1 MNSLQTNRNLLLA
14 IGCLTTSALLFSIM
28 GICIRY
34 ASHTVDNYTIV
45 FFRNVVGLI
54 LFLPFIFKQGIGFV
68 KTEKLWMHTWRSIVG
83 LAAMYGFFY
92 AIAHLKLS
100 NAMVFTYSSPIFI
113 PVIAWL
119 FLKEKITIAMLCAAV
134 LGFIGV
140 FFVAKPDQGLLNW
153 ISVIGIASSLLA
165 SMAFV
170 TVRALTQTEPPERI
184 VFYFCLIGSALSV
197 IPMFWMWR
205 TYHVK
210 ELFFLIGAGM
220 LANVSQI
227 FMSHAYRLAP
237 AGQIAPVNYM
247 AIIFAGVWGFLLW
260 DEVPDLY
267 SVIGFCIILLAI
279 LLFLAAFIGKLLGI
293 FIMVPMG
300 KLNSRE
306 AWVIGIGLNARLST
320 EIIVA
325 KLLFDAGLID
335 YHLFTALIAASSL
348 STLIV
353 PLWFT
358 FLVRRWG
365 IHLSQ
370 GSAGA

>member
-68 KTEKLWMHTWRSIVG
+68 KTEKLWMHSWRSIVG

-119 FLKEKITIAMLCAAV
+119 FLKEKITIAMLCAAG

-140 FFVAKPDQGLLNW
+140 FCVAKPDQGLLNW

-205 TYHVK
+205 TYHLK
-210 ELFFLIGAGM
+210 ELLFLIGAGI

-279 LLFLAAFIGKLLGI
+279 LLC
-293 FIMVPMG
+293 
-300 KLNSRE
+300 S
-306 AWVIGIGLNARLST
+306 
-320 EIIVA
+320 
-325 KLLFDAGLID
+325 
-335 YHLFTALIAASSL
+335 
-348 STLIV
+348 
-353 PLWFT
+353 PLT
-358 FLVRRWG
+358 QRQKKMIQR
-365 IHLSQ
+365 
-370 GSAGA
+370 

>member
-1 MNSLQTNRNLLLA
+1 MDTPQTNRNLFVA
-14 IGCLTTSALLFSIM
+14 IGCLTISALLFSVM

-113 PVIAWL
+113 PLIAWL
-119 FLKEKITIAMLCAAV
+119 FLKEKVTTAMLCAAG
-134 LGFIGV
+134 LGFMGV
-140 FFVAKPDQGLLNW
+140 FCVAKPDQGLLNW
-153 ISVIGIASSLLA
+153 ISIVGISSSLLA

-184 VFYFCLIGSALSV
+184 VFYFCLIGSLLSV
-197 IPMFWMWR
+197 IPMFWVWR
-205 TYHVK
+205 PYHLH
-210 ELFFLIGAGM
+210 ELFFLVAAGV

-237 AGQIAPVNYM
+237 AGQIAPVNYI
-247 AIIFAGVWGFLLW
+247 AIIFAGIWGFLLW
-260 DEVPDLY
+260 NEVPDLY
-267 SVIGFCIILLAI
+267 SVMGFGIILLAI
-279 LLFLAAFIGKLLGI
+279 LLCS
-293 FIMVPMG
+293 P
-300 KLNSRE
+300 
-306 AWVIGIGLNARLST
+306 
-320 EIIVA
+320 
-325 KLLFDAGLID
+325 LIQSKKQ
-335 YHLFTALIAASSL
+335 T
-348 STLIV
+348 
-353 PLWFT
+353 
-358 FLVRRWG
+358 
-365 IHLSQ
+365 Q
-370 GSAGA
+370 

>member
-1 MNSLQTNRNLLLA
+1 MNSHQADRNLFLA
-14 IGCLTTSALLFSIM
+14 IGCLTISALLFSVM

-34 ASHTVDNYTIV
+34 ASHSVDNYTIV

-54 LFLPFIFKQGIGFV
+54 LFLPFIFKQGTGFV

-119 FLKEKITIAMLCAAV
+119 FLKEKITIAMICAAV

-140 FFVAKPDQGLLNW
+140 FCVAKPDQGLLNW

-197 IPMFWMWR
+197 IPMFWVWR
-205 TYHVK
+205 PYHLQ
-210 ELFFLIGAGM
+210 ELLFLIGAGI

-260 DEVPDLY
+260 NEVPDLY

-279 LLFLAAFIGKLLGI
+279 LLC
-293 FIMVPMG
+293 
-300 KLNSRE
+300 S
-306 AWVIGIGLNARLST
+306 
-320 EIIVA
+320 
-325 KLLFDAGLID
+325 
-335 YHLFTALIAASSL
+335 
-348 STLIV
+348 
-353 PLWFT
+353 PLT
-358 FLVRRWG
+358 QRQKKMIQR
-365 IHLSQ
+365 
-370 GSAGA
+370 

>member
-1 MNSLQTNRNLLLA
+1 MNSHQADRNLFLA
-14 IGCLTTSALLFSIM
+14 IGCLTISALLFSVM

-34 ASHTVDNYTIV
+34 ASHSVDNYTIV

-54 LFLPFIFKQGIGFV
+54 LFLPFIFKQGTGFV

-119 FLKEKITIAMLCAAV
+119 FLKEKITIAMLCAAG

-140 FFVAKPDQGLLNW
+140 FCVAKPDQGLLNW

-210 ELFFLIGAGM
+210 ELLFLIGAGI

-260 DEVPDLY
+260 NEVPDLY

-279 LLFLAAFIGKLLGI
+279 LLCS
-293 FIMVPMG
+293 P
-300 KLNSRE
+300 
-306 AWVIGIGLNARLST
+306 
-320 EIIVA
+320 
-325 KLLFDAGLID
+325 
-335 YHLFTALIAASSL
+335 
-348 STLIV
+348 
-353 PLWFT
+353 
-358 FLVRRWG
+358 
-365 IHLSQ
+365 LSQ
-370 GSAGA
+370 RQKKMIQR

>member
-1 MNSLQTNRNLLLA
+1 MDTSQTNRNLFVA
-14 IGCLTTSALLFSIM
+14 IGCLTISALLFSVM

-54 LFLPFIFKQGIGFV
+54 LFLPFIFKQGMGFV

-113 PVIAWL
+113 PLIAWL
-119 FLKEKITIAMLCAAV
+119 FLKEKVTTAMLCAAG

-140 FFVAKPDQGLLNW
+140 FCVAKPDQGLLNW
-153 ISVIGIASSLLA
+153 ISIVGISSSLLA

-184 VFYFCLIGSALSV
+184 VFYFCLIGSLLSV
-197 IPMFWMWR
+197 IPMFWVWR
-205 TYHVK
+205 SYHLY
-210 ELFFLIGAGM
+210 ELFFLVAAGV

-237 AGQIAPVNYM
+237 AGQIAPVNYI
-247 AIIFAGVWGFLLW
+247 AIIFAGIWGFLLW
-260 DEVPDLY
+260 NEVPDLY
-267 SVIGFCIILLAI
+267 SVIGFGIILLAI
-279 LLFLAAFIGKLLGI
+279 LLCS
-293 FIMVPMG
+293 P
-300 KLNSRE
+300 
-306 AWVIGIGLNARLST
+306 
-320 EIIVA
+320 
-325 KLLFDAGLID
+325 LI
-335 YHLFTALIAASSL
+335 
-348 STLIV
+348 
-353 PLWFT
+353 
-358 FLVRRWG
+358 RR
-365 IHLSQ
+365 Q
-370 GSAGA
+370 KQT

>member
-68 KTEKLWMHTWRSIVG
+68 KTEKLWMHSWRSIVG

-134 LGFIGV
+134 LGFFGV
-140 FFVAKPDQGLLNW
+140 FCVAKPDQGLLNW

-210 ELFFLIGAGM
+210 ELLFLIGAGI

-279 LLFLAAFIGKLLGI
+279 LLC
-293 FIMVPMG
+293 
-300 KLNSRE
+300 S
-306 AWVIGIGLNARLST
+306 
-320 EIIVA
+320 
-325 KLLFDAGLID
+325 
-335 YHLFTALIAASSL
+335 
-348 STLIV
+348 
-353 PLWFT
+353 PLT
-358 FLVRRWG
+358 QRQKKM
-365 IHLSQ
+365 IQH
-370 GSAGA
+370 

>member
-68 KTEKLWMHTWRSIVG
+68 KTEKLWMHSWRSVVG

-119 FLKEKITIAMLCAAV
+119 FLKEKITIAMLCAAG

-140 FFVAKPDQGLLNW
+140 FCVAKPDQGLLNW

-210 ELFFLIGAGM
+210 ELLFLIGAGI

-260 DEVPDLY
+260 NEVPDLY

-279 LLFLAAFIGKLLGI
+279 LLC
-293 FIMVPMG
+293 
-300 KLNSRE
+300 S
-306 AWVIGIGLNARLST
+306 
-320 EIIVA
+320 
-325 KLLFDAGLID
+325 
-335 YHLFTALIAASSL
+335 
-348 STLIV
+348 
-353 PLWFT
+353 PLT
-358 FLVRRWG
+358 QRQKKMIQR
-365 IHLSQ
+365 
-370 GSAGA
+370 

>member
-1 MNSLQTNRNLLLA
+1 MNSHQADRNLFLA
-14 IGCLTTSALLFSIM
+14 IGCLTISALLFSVM

-34 ASHTVDNYTIV
+34 ASHSVDNYTIV

-54 LFLPFIFKQGIGFV
+54 LFLPFIFKQGTGFV

-119 FLKEKITIAMLCAAV
+119 FLKEKITIAMICAAV

-140 FFVAKPDQGLLNW
+140 FCVAKPDQGLLNR

-197 IPMFWMWR
+197 IPMFWVWR
-205 TYHVK
+205 PYHLQ
-210 ELFFLIGAGM
+210 ELLFLIGAGI

-260 DEVPDLY
+260 NEVPDLY

-279 LLFLAAFIGKLLGI
+279 LLC
-293 FIMVPMG
+293 
-300 KLNSRE
+300 S
-306 AWVIGIGLNARLST
+306 
-320 EIIVA
+320 
-325 KLLFDAGLID
+325 
-335 YHLFTALIAASSL
+335 
-348 STLIV
+348 
-353 PLWFT
+353 PLT
-358 FLVRRWG
+358 QRQKKMIQR
-365 IHLSQ
+365 
-370 GSAGA
+370 

>member
-1 MNSLQTNRNLLLA
+1 MDAQPTNRNLMMA
-14 IGCLTTSALLFSIM
+14 IGCLTLSALLFSVM

-54 LFLPFIFKQGIGFV
+54 LFLPFIFKQGTRFV

-113 PVIAWL
+113 PLIAWL
-119 FLKEKITIAMLCAAV
+119 FLKEKITTAMLCAAG

-140 FFVAKPDQGLLNW
+140 FCVAKPDQGLLNW
-153 ISVIGIASSLLA
+153 ISIVGISSSLLA

-184 VFYFCLIGSALSV
+184 VFYFCFIGSLLSV
-197 IPMFWMWR
+197 IPMFWVWR
-205 TYHVK
+205 PYHLQ
-210 ELFFLIGAGM
+210 ELLFLIGAGV

-237 AGQIAPVNYM
+237 AGQIAPVNYI
-247 AIIFAGVWGFLLW
+247 AIIFAGLWGFLLW
-260 DEVPDLY
+260 NEVPDLY
-267 SVIGFCIILLAI
+267 SVIGFGIILSAI
-279 LLFLAAFIGKLLGI
+279 LLC
-293 FIMVPMG
+293 
-300 KLNSRE
+300 S
-306 AWVIGIGLNARLST
+306 
-320 EIIVA
+320 
-325 KLLFDAGLID
+325 
-335 YHLFTALIAASSL
+335 
-348 STLIV
+348 
-353 PLWFT
+353 PLTQRDKKWRFK
-358 FLVRRWG
+358 G
-365 IHLSQ
+365 
-370 GSAGA
+370 

>member
-1 MNSLQTNRNLLLA
+1 MNSHQADRNLFLA
-14 IGCLTTSALLFSIM
+14 IGCLTISALLFSVM

-119 FLKEKITIAMLCAAV
+119 FLKEKITIAMICAAV

-140 FFVAKPDQGLLNW
+140 FCVAKPDQGLLNW

-197 IPMFWMWR
+197 IPMFWVWR
-205 TYHVK
+205 PYHLQ
-210 ELFFLIGAGM
+210 ELLFLIGAGI

-260 DEVPDLY
+260 NEVPDLY

-279 LLFLAAFIGKLLGI
+279 LLC
-293 FIMVPMG
+293 
-300 KLNSRE
+300 S
-306 AWVIGIGLNARLST
+306 
-320 EIIVA
+320 
-325 KLLFDAGLID
+325 
-335 YHLFTALIAASSL
+335 
-348 STLIV
+348 
-353 PLWFT
+353 PLT
-358 FLVRRWG
+358 QRQKKMIQR
-365 IHLSQ
+365 
-370 GSAGA
+370 

>member
-1 MNSLQTNRNLLLA
+1 MNSHQADRNLFLA
-14 IGCLTTSALLFSIM
+14 IGCLTISALLFSVM

-34 ASHTVDNYTIV
+34 ASHSVDNYTIV

-68 KTEKLWMHTWRSIVG
+68 KTEKLWMHTWRSVVG

-119 FLKEKITIAMLCAAV
+119 FLKEKITIAMICAAV

-140 FFVAKPDQGLLNW
+140 FCVAKPDQGLLNW

-184 VFYFCLIGSALSV
+184 VFYFCLIGSTLSV
-197 IPMFWMWR
+197 IPMFWVWR
-205 TYHVK
+205 PYHLQ
-210 ELFFLIGAGM
+210 ELLFLIGAGI

-260 DEVPDLY
+260 NEVPDLY

-279 LLFLAAFIGKLLGI
+279 LLC
-293 FIMVPMG
+293 
-300 KLNSRE
+300 S
-306 AWVIGIGLNARLST
+306 
-320 EIIVA
+320 
-325 KLLFDAGLID
+325 
-335 YHLFTALIAASSL
+335 
-348 STLIV
+348 
-353 PLWFT
+353 PLT
-358 FLVRRWG
+358 QRQRKM
-365 IHLSQ
+365 IQ
-370 GSAGA
+370 R

>member
-1 MNSLQTNRNLLLA
+1 MNSHQADRNLFLA
-14 IGCLTTSALLFSIM
+14 IGCLTISALLFSVM

-34 ASHTVDNYTIV
+34 ASHSVDNYTIV

-54 LFLPFIFKQGIGFV
+54 LFLPFIFKQGTGFV

-113 PVIAWL
+113 PLIAWL
-119 FLKEKITIAMLCAAV
+119 FLKEKITIAMICAAV

-140 FFVAKPDQGLLNW
+140 FCVAKPDQGLLNW

-205 TYHVK
+205 TYHLK
-210 ELFFLIGAGM
+210 ELLFLIGAGI

-279 LLFLAAFIGKLLGI
+279 LLCS
-293 FIMVPMG
+293 P
-300 KLNSRE
+300 
-306 AWVIGIGLNARLST
+306 
-320 EIIVA
+320 
-325 KLLFDAGLID
+325 
-335 YHLFTALIAASSL
+335 
-348 STLIV
+348 
-353 PLWFT
+353 
-358 FLVRRWG
+358 
-365 IHLSQ
+365 LSQ
-370 GSAGA
+370 RQKKMIQR

>member
-45 FFRNVVGLI
+45 FFRNIVGLI

-119 FLKEKITIAMLCAAV
+119 FLKEKITIAMLCAAF

-140 FFVAKPDQGLLNW
+140 FCVAKPDQGLLNW
-153 ISVIGIASSLLA
+153 ISVIGIVSSLLA

-205 TYHVK
+205 TYHLK
-210 ELFFLIGAGM
+210 ELFFLIGAGI

-279 LLFLAAFIGKLLGI
+279 LLC
-293 FIMVPMG
+293 
-300 KLNSRE
+300 S
-306 AWVIGIGLNARLST
+306 
-320 EIIVA
+320 
-325 KLLFDAGLID
+325 
-335 YHLFTALIAASSL
+335 
-348 STLIV
+348 
-353 PLWFT
+353 PLT
-358 FLVRRWG
+358 QRQKKMLQ
-365 IHLSQ
+365 H
-370 GSAGA
+370 

>member
-267 SVIGFCIILLAI
+267 SVIGFCIILLVI
-279 LLFLAAFIGKLLGI
+279 LLC
-293 FIMVPMG
+293 
-300 KLNSRE
+300 S
-306 AWVIGIGLNARLST
+306 
-320 EIIVA
+320 
-325 KLLFDAGLID
+325 
-335 YHLFTALIAASSL
+335 
-348 STLIV
+348 
-353 PLWFT
+353 PLT
-358 FLVRRWG
+358 QRQKKMIQR
-365 IHLSQ
+365 
-370 GSAGA
+370 

>member
-1 MNSLQTNRNLLLA
+1 MNSHQADRNLFLA
-14 IGCLTTSALLFSIM
+14 IGCLTISALLFSVM

-34 ASHTVDNYTIV
+34 ASHSVDNYTIV

-54 LFLPFIFKQGIGFV
+54 LFLTFIFKQGTGFV

-119 FLKEKITIAMLCAAV
+119 FLKEKITIAMICAAV

-140 FFVAKPDQGLLNW
+140 FCVAKPDQGLLNW

-184 VFYFCLIGSALSV
+184 VFYFCLIGSTLSV
-197 IPMFWMWR
+197 IPMFWVWR
-205 TYHVK
+205 PYHLQ
-210 ELFFLIGAGM
+210 ELLFLIGAGI

-260 DEVPDLY
+260 NEVPDLY

-279 LLFLAAFIGKLLGI
+279 LLCSPLTQRQRK
-293 FIMVPMG
+293 
-300 KLNSRE
+300 
-306 AWVIGIGLNARLST
+306 
-320 EIIVA
+320 IIQ
-325 KLLFDAGLID
+325 
-335 YHLFTALIAASSL
+335 
-348 STLIV
+348 
-353 PLWFT
+353 
-358 FLVRRWG
+358 R
-365 IHLSQ
+365 
-370 GSAGA
+370 

>member
-54 LFLPFIFKQGIGFV
+54 LFLPFIFKQGTGFV

-119 FLKEKITIAMLCAAV
+119 FLKEKITIAMICAAV

-140 FFVAKPDQGLLNW
+140 FCVAKPDQGLLNW

-197 IPMFWMWR
+197 IPMFWVWR
-205 TYHVK
+205 PYHLQ
-210 ELFFLIGAGM
+210 ELLFLIGAGI

-279 LLFLAAFIGKLLGI
+279 LLC
-293 FIMVPMG
+293 
-300 KLNSRE
+300 S
-306 AWVIGIGLNARLST
+306 
-320 EIIVA
+320 
-325 KLLFDAGLID
+325 
-335 YHLFTALIAASSL
+335 
-348 STLIV
+348 
-353 PLWFT
+353 PLT
-358 FLVRRWG
+358 QRQRKM
-365 IHLSQ
+365 IQ
-370 GSAGA
+370 R

>member
-1 MNSLQTNRNLLLA
+1 MNSHQADRNLFLA
-14 IGCLTTSALLFSIM
+14 IGCLTISALLFSVM

-34 ASHTVDNYTIV
+34 ASHSVDNYTIV

-54 LFLPFIFKQGIGFV
+54 LFLPFIFKQGTGFV

-113 PVIAWL
+113 PLIAWL
-119 FLKEKITIAMLCAAV
+119 FLKEKITIAMICAAV

-140 FFVAKPDQGLLNW
+140 FCVAKPDQGLLNW

-197 IPMFWMWR
+197 IPMFWVWR
-205 TYHVK
+205 PYHLQ
-210 ELFFLIGAGM
+210 ELLFLIGAGI

-260 DEVPDLY
+260 NEVPDLY

-279 LLFLAAFIGKLLGI
+279 LLC
-293 FIMVPMG
+293 
-300 KLNSRE
+300 S
-306 AWVIGIGLNARLST
+306 
-320 EIIVA
+320 
-325 KLLFDAGLID
+325 
-335 YHLFTALIAASSL
+335 
-348 STLIV
+348 
-353 PLWFT
+353 PLT
-358 FLVRRWG
+358 QRQKKMIQR
-365 IHLSQ
+365 
-370 GSAGA
+370 

>member
-1 MNSLQTNRNLLLA
+1 MNSHQADRNLFLA
-14 IGCLTTSALLFSIM
+14 IGCLTISALLFSVM

-34 ASHTVDNYTIV
+34 ASHSVDNYTIV

-119 FLKEKITIAMLCAAV
+119 FLKEKITIAMICAAV

-140 FFVAKPDQGLLNW
+140 FCVAKPDQGLLNW

-184 VFYFCLIGSALSV
+184 VFYFCLIGSTLSV
-197 IPMFWMWR
+197 IPMFWVWR
-205 TYHVK
+205 PYHLQ
-210 ELFFLIGAGM
+210 ELLFLIGAGI

-260 DEVPDLY
+260 NEVPDLY

-279 LLFLAAFIGKLLGI
+279 LLC
-293 FIMVPMG
+293 
-300 KLNSRE
+300 S
-306 AWVIGIGLNARLST
+306 
-320 EIIVA
+320 
-325 KLLFDAGLID
+325 
-335 YHLFTALIAASSL
+335 
-348 STLIV
+348 
-353 PLWFT
+353 PLT
-358 FLVRRWG
+358 QRQKKMIQR
-365 IHLSQ
+365 
-370 GSAGA
+370 

>member
-1 MNSLQTNRNLLLA
+1 MNSHQADRNLFLA
-14 IGCLTTSALLFSIM
+14 IGCLTISALLFSVM

-34 ASHTVDNYTIV
+34 ASHSVDNYTIV

-54 LFLPFIFKQGIGFV
+54 LFLPFIFKQGTGFV

-140 FFVAKPDQGLLNW
+140 FCVAKPDQGLLNW

-197 IPMFWMWR
+197 IPMFWVWR
-205 TYHVK
+205 PYHLQ
-210 ELFFLIGAGM
+210 ELLFLIGAGI

-260 DEVPDLY
+260 NEVPDLY

-279 LLFLAAFIGKLLGI
+279 LLCSPLTQRQRK
-293 FIMVPMG
+293 
-300 KLNSRE
+300 
-306 AWVIGIGLNARLST
+306 
-320 EIIVA
+320 IIQ
-325 KLLFDAGLID
+325 
-335 YHLFTALIAASSL
+335 
-348 STLIV
+348 
-353 PLWFT
+353 
-358 FLVRRWG
+358 R
-365 IHLSQ
+365 
-370 GSAGA
+370 

>member
-68 KTEKLWMHTWRSIVG
+68 KTEKLWMHSWRSIVG

-119 FLKEKITIAMLCAAV
+119 FLKEKITIAMLCAAG

-140 FFVAKPDQGLLNW
+140 FCVAKPDQGLLNW

-170 TVRALTQTEPPERI
+170 TVRALTQTEPPERV

-210 ELFFLIGAGM
+210 ELLFLIGAGI

-260 DEVPDLY
+260 NEVPDLY

-279 LLFLAAFIGKLLGI
+279 LLC
-293 FIMVPMG
+293 
-300 KLNSRE
+300 S
-306 AWVIGIGLNARLST
+306 
-320 EIIVA
+320 
-325 KLLFDAGLID
+325 
-335 YHLFTALIAASSL
+335 
-348 STLIV
+348 
-353 PLWFT
+353 PLT
-358 FLVRRWG
+358 QRQKKMIQR
-365 IHLSQ
+365 
-370 GSAGA
+370 

>member
-1 MNSLQTNRNLLLA
+1 MNSHQADRNLFLA
-14 IGCLTTSALLFSIM
+14 IGCLTISALLFSVM

-34 ASHTVDNYTIV
+34 ASHSVDNYTIV

-68 KTEKLWMHTWRSIVG
+68 KTEKLWMHTWRSVVG

-113 PVIAWL
+113 PLIAWL
-119 FLKEKITIAMLCAAV
+119 FLKERITTAMLCAAV

-140 FFVAKPDQGLLNW
+140 FCVAKPDQGLLNW
-153 ISVIGIASSLLA
+153 ISMVGIASSLLA

-184 VFYFCLIGSALSV
+184 VFYFCFIGSLLSI
-197 IPMFWMWR
+197 IPMFWVWR
-205 TYHVK
+205 PYHLQ
-210 ELFFLIGAGM
+210 ELFFLIAAGV

-247 AIIFAGVWGFLLW
+247 AIIFAGIWGFLLW
-260 DEVPDLY
+260 NEIPDLY
-267 SVIGFCIILLAI
+267 SVIGFG
-279 LLFLAAFIGKLLGI
+279 FI
-293 FIMVPMG
+293 
-300 KLNSRE
+300 
-306 AWVIGIGLNARLST
+306 
-320 EIIVA
+320 
-325 KLLFDAGLID
+325 
-335 YHLFTALIAASSL
+335 LIAITLSSPLIQRARAS
-348 STLIV
+348 
-353 PLWFT
+353 
-358 FLVRRWG
+358 VR
-365 IHLSQ
+365 
-370 GSAGA
+370 